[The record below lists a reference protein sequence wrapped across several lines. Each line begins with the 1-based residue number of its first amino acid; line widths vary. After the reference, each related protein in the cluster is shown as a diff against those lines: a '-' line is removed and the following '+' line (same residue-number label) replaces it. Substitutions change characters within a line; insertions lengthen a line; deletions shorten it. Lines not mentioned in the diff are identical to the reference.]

1 MKKLNFDSI
10 IFDMDGVL
18 VSNSSYS
25 TAIQKTVEFSLWNR
39 FKLKKKIPMKYI
51 ETIKGITGFNND
63 WDTSYALVKLLGN
76 GVIVDKFRQEIELI
90 TPINRRSAD
99 YQNVKNIFQGY
110 YLGKNNDGLI
120 SNETLLIDV
129 ELLNKLSS
137 LYKLGIATSR
147 PRFEA
152 LFAAKNLQITPQ
164 YIVEEFIVAKEDTS
178 REKPFPDPLLEAKR
192 RMNVT
197 NPVYVGDTINDVVA
211 AKKANMPC
219 IFVGSQKLG
228 DVQISTTNQLMEMLY
243 E

>member
-1 MKKLNFDSI
+1 M
-10 IFDMDGVL
+10 
-18 VSNSSYS
+18 
-25 TAIQKTVEFSLWNR
+25 Q
-39 FKLKKKIPMKYI
+39 YI
-51 ETIKGITGFNND
+51 NTIKGFTGFNND
-63 WDTSYALVKLLGN
+63 WDTSYALIRLLGN
-76 GVIVDKFRQEIELI
+76 GVPLEKFCQEVELI
-90 TPINRRSAD
+90 TPIIRRSAD

-120 SNETLLIDV
+120 SNETLLINV

-152 LFAAKNLQITPQ
+152 LFAAGNLQITPQ
-164 YIVEEFIVAKEDTS
+164 CIVEEFIVAKEDTS

-211 AKKANMPC
+211 ARKANMPC
-219 IFVGSQKLG
+219 IFVGTQKLG
-228 DVQISTTNQLMEMLY
+228 DIQISKTNQLMEALY